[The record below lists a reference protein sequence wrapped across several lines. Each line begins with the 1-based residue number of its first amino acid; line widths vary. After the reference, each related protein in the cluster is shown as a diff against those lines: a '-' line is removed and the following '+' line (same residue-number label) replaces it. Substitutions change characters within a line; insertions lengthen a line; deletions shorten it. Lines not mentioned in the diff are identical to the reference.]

1 MNPLAHI
8 AGMPVEETIAS
19 IAPALLLTFGGA
31 SAMLRRCLGR
41 QQVGRDESPR

>member
-1 MNPLAHI
+1 MILLGHI
-8 AGMPVEETIAS
+8 AGVPVEETIAS

-41 QQVGRDESPR
+41 QQLGRDEPPR

>member
-19 IAPALLLTFGGA
+19 IGPALLLTFGGA
-31 SAMLRRCLGR
+31 AATLRGCLRRQR
-41 QQVGRDESPR
+41 VGRDESPR